1 MRQTIVVPALLL
13 GLACGGERGAQ
24 PSSRPAAAPPAAA
37 PVAPAATGTVHE
49 VKMQMVKNKYSFE
62 PAAITIKVGD
72 TVKWINFSGGP
83 HNVSFKKDRVPAG
96 ALAVLNASMPNR
108 MQGQEATGPFLTDSL
123 ATYQVSFVNAPAG
136 TYTYTCQPHEMLGMN
151 GTITVQP

>member
-49 VKMQMVKNKYSFE
+49 VKMQLVKNKYSFE

-83 HNVSFKKDRVPAG
+83 HNVSFKKDEH
-96 ALAVLNASMPNR
+96 
-108 MQGQEATGPFLTDSL
+108 QGGRPEREHAEPH
-123 ATYQVSFVNAPAG
+123 AG
-136 TYTYTCQPHEMLGMN
+136 TGGHRPVPHRLTRHLPGVVRERSRRDVHVHL
-151 GTITVQP
+151 PAA